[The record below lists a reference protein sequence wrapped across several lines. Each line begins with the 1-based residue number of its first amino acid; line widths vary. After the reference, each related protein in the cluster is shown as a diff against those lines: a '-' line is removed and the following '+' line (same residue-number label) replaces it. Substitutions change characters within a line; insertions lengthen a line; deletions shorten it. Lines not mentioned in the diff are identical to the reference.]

1 MTDLEATR
9 FNSYL
14 IFPSIVLAISDTW
27 VCAAHVCVSVRACA
41 RAYACVLEIN

>member
-14 IFPSIVLAISDTW
+14 IFPSIVLAISDTCVCVRVC
-27 VCAAHVCVSVRACA
+27 VCARV
-41 RAYACVLEIN
+41 YACILKIN